1 MQWIAIG
8 SLLALIIGGFTL
20 VIMLMLRQ
28 EDRVNRRFD
37 KVEKGFDKVEKRFDK
52 MEIEQREQRKLLLQ
66 ILQKR

>member
-37 KVEKGFDKVEKRFDK
+37 KVEKRFDK